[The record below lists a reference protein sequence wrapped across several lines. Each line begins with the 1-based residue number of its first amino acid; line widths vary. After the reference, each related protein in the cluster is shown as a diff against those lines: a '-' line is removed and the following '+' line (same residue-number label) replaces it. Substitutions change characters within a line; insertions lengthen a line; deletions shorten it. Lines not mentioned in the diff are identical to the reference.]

1 MGFGGLLAQ
10 GRPRKKSGSERR
22 TRFGL
27 GVTGQRLFLLGCR
40 GKSPDGPGGFGR
52 ANEGVCGADEDRA
65 GSRQR
70 ARSQR
75 ARAGGSHR
83 HGAATE
89 PGAHVAAERQ
99 RGGETRSSIRLVDQN
114 SGATTVL
121 SLSDVIASSGAL
133 PFRDVM
139 IDPGEFVPEHTSRV
153 GSAADA
159 RESTQGRVH
168 GEANRNAHKDLLK
181 ELEPLNTPPLDSI
194 QVGGVMARLS
204 CAVGLAF
211 MNDRSVPSELFRSFT
226 AAQSTI
232 VKHLIQNAERR
243 FLA

>member
-1 MGFGGLLAQ
+1 MVEWWHGDEKEDEDESDEPVDGQTHPTKMGFGGLLAQ

-139 IDPGEFVPEHTSRV
+139 IDPGEFVPEHTPGRKRGRCKGEYAS
-153 GSAADA
+153 
-159 RESTQGRVH
+159 ESPRGGEPQCTQ
-168 GEANRNAHKDLLK
+168 
-181 ELEPLNTPPLDSI
+181 
-194 QVGGVMARLS
+194 RL
-204 CAVGLAF
+204 
-211 MNDRSVPSELFRSFT
+211 
-226 AAQSTI
+226 AQG
-232 VKHLIQNAERR
+232 A
-243 FLA
+243 

>member
-1 MGFGGLLAQ
+1 MVEWWHGDEKEDEDESDEPL
-10 GRPRKKSGSERR
+10 
-22 TRFGL
+22 
-27 GVTGQRLFLLGCR
+27 
-40 GKSPDGPGGFGR
+40 
-52 ANEGVCGADEDRA
+52 VCGADEDRA

-75 ARAGGSHR
+75 AWAGGSHR

-139 IDPGEFVPEHTSRV
+139 IDPGEFVPEHTP
-153 GSAADA
+153 
-159 RESTQGRVH
+159 GRKRGRCKGEYVIVH
-168 GEANRNAHKDLLK
+168 GEANRNEYKDLLK
-181 ELEPLNTPPLDSI
+181 ELEPLNTTPLDSI